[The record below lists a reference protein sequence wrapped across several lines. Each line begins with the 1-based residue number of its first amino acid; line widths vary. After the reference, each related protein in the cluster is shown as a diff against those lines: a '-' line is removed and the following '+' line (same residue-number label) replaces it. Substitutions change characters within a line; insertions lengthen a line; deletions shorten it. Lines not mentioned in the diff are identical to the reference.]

1 MVYYY
6 LEPPLSSRDGG
17 DQARGHDLW
26 HVRPERSLT
35 AVGEKQGTHITWEAD
50 ENDNNNNNNNN
61 GKNTQVMIGLVIT
74 TLLLAAQLMI
84 I

>member
-50 ENDNNNNNNNN
+50 YDDDYN
-61 GKNTQVMIGLVIT
+61 GEKTPVMIGSVITT
-74 TLLLAAQLMI
+74 TLLLAAQPMI